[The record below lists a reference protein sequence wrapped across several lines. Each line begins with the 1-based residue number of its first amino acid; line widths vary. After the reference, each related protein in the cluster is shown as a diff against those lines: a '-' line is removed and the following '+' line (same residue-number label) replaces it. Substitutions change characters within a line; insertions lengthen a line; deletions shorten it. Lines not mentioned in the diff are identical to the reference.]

1 MEQTAVEWL
10 IEQLTNRQ
18 NGIINDLSHLSLDQ
32 IYNIA
37 KEIEQKQNQE
47 IRQKSYMEGYDE
59 GLYDAL
65 NK

>member
-10 IEQLTNRQ
+10 EEQLFELFEN
-18 NGIINDLSHLSLDQ
+18 HLPFELLEK
-32 IYNIA
+32 A
-37 KEIEQKQNQE
+37 KEIEKQQNQE